1 MADSRFFTAAGP
13 FTVGALAKHASAEL
27 WPETADPKRSIR
39 DLAALA
45 DAGPEDIAFLDNRAY
60 LDDFRR
66 SRAGVC
72 IVRPAHRDDA
82 PEGMVLLLADQPYHA
97 YAAVAALFYP
107 EEPVVPG
114 RAPTA
119 VIAADAH
126 VPEDCRI
133 EAGAV
138 IETGVKLGRR
148 VLIGANAVVH
158 RNVEIG
164 DDTVVGAGST
174 LSHCLIG
181 KRGLI
186 HPGVRIGQRG
196 FGFAM
201 SATGHVRIPQ
211 VGRVLVGDDV
221 EIGANTTIDRG
232 AGPDTVIGD
241 GVMIDNQVQIGHNVR
256 IGRGCV
262 LVAQSGVA
270 GSATLED
277 FVVVAAKSGV
287 MGHTTVGKGAQIAA
301 ASATMD
307 DVPPGGRYGGTPAV
321 PVKQFFREL
330 ASLRRLARKGDA

>member
-1 MADSRFFTAAGP
+1 MADSRFFKAEGP
-13 FTVGALAKHASAEL
+13 FTIGALAALTSAEL
-27 WPETADPKRSIR
+27 WPDTADPKHTIR
-39 DLAALA
+39 DIAALA
-45 DAGPEDIAFLDNRAY
+45 DAGPEEIGFLDNKAY
-60 LDDFRR
+60 LDDFRN
-66 SRAGVC
+66 SRAGAC
-72 IVRPAHRDDA
+72 IVRPAMRDEA
-82 PEGMVLLLADQPYHA
+82 PAGMTLLVCAQPYHA
-97 YAAVAALFYP
+97 YAAVAAKFYP
-107 EEPVVPG
+107 EAAVEPGTAPSAVV
-114 RAPTA
+114 AP
-119 VIAADAH
+119 DAE
-126 VPEDCRI
+126 VPADCRI

-138 IETGVKLGRR
+138 IESGAKLGRR
-148 VLIGANAVVH
+148 VHIGVNSVVG

-164 DDTVVGAGST
+164 DDTVVGACAT
-174 LSHCLIG
+174 LSHCLVG

-201 SATGHVRIPQ
+201 SPTGHLRIPQ
-211 VGRVLVGDDV
+211 VGRVIIGDDV
-221 EIGANTTIDRG
+221 EIGANSTIDRG

-241 GVMIDNQVQIGHNVR
+241 GVMIDNQVQIGHNVT

-301 ASATMD
+301 ASATME